1 MCMLSEWLP
10 MGGNWCRGLHGGIG
24 GTSFLSQSLSLSLS
38 LCHAHIGTQRQE
50 HTYTDTHKYT
60 HLLENTHCKTCRH
73 THSQPAQTQ
82 ISLYAHAHRARMI
95 KVLCRGDSEWY
106 CAAAA
111 CFPCW
116 IQATSSVFSNG
127 EETRHHKCKIRG
139 NYVVICHMKYFFV
152 GGKGFPLLQ
161 I

>member
-10 MGGNWCRGLHGGIG
+10 MAGNWCRGLHGGIG
-24 GTSFLSQSLSLSLS
+24 GTSFLSQSLPLS
-38 LCHAHIGTQRQE
+38 LCHTHTGTHLHRCTQIYTLIGKHPLQ
-50 HTYTDTHKYT
+50 DTHANARRACT
-60 HLLENTHCKTCRH
+60 HAR
-73 THSQPAQTQ
+73 PAQTG
-82 ISLYAHAHRARMI
+82 ICLYAHALWARMI
-95 KVLCRGDSEWY
+95 KVLCRGDSELY

-152 GGKGFPLLQ
+152 AGMGFPLLQ